1 MENPKFS
8 KKSILSLSV
17 KGIYNKDG
25 MIELEDGETVDLLA
39 LASMFSN
46 MEVKITIKATE
57 EDDINEY

>member
-39 LASMFSN
+39 LISMFSN
-46 MEVKITIKATE
+46 MEVKITVKSE
-57 EDDINEY
+57 EIEE

>member
-46 MEVKITIKATE
+46 MEVKITIKSE
-57 EDDINEY
+57 EIEE

>member
-39 LASMFSN
+39 LISIFNN
-46 MEVKITIKATE
+46 MEVKITVKSE
-57 EDDINEY
+57 EIEE

>member
-39 LASMFSN
+39 LISMFSN
-46 MEVKITIKATE
+46 TEVKINVKSEKIE
-57 EDDINEY
+57 E

>member
-1 MENPKFS
+1 MENPKLS

-46 MEVKITIKATE
+46 MEVKITIKSE
-57 EDDINEY
+57 EIEE

>member
-1 MENPKFS
+1 MENPKFR

-17 KGIYNKDG
+17 KGVYNKDG

-46 MEVKITIKATE
+46 MEVKITIKSE
-57 EDDINEY
+57 EIEE

>member
-25 MIELEDGETVDLLA
+25 MIELDDGETVDLLA
-39 LASMFSN
+39 LISMFSN
-46 MEVKITIKATE
+46 MEVKITVKSE
-57 EDDINEY
+57 EIEE